1 MTLPAG
7 HQPHGV
13 HVLADLRDADAA
25 RLADASFIEAAARR
39 AAELA
44 GATVLR
50 VDVHPFGPGQGV
62 AGVVLLAESHLT
74 FHTWPEHRFAAID
87 AFMCGAC
94 RPQVAIDDLVRA
106 LGAASVEVRA
116 VERGFRTAPAAI
128 DARRSTD

>member
-1 MTLPAG
+1 MTLPG
-7 HQPHGV
+7 SHQPHGV

-25 RLADASFIEAAARR
+25 RLADAQFIEAAARR

-87 AFMCGAC
+87 AFMCGTC
-94 RPQVAIDDLVRA
+94 RPRVAVDHLVQA
-106 LGAASVEVRA
+106 LGAGSVEVRA
-116 VERGFRTAPAAI
+116 VERGFLTASAAV
-128 DARRSTD
+128 AAG